1 MKVANKLL
9 GLMMIEASK
18 GKRVPILWEQNKKKE
33 LEGILNKPFGGKMHF
48 DPRTFNWLIENTLSK
63 S

>member
-1 MKVANKLL
+1 
-9 GLMMIEASK
+9 MMIEASK